1 MFLPR
6 SSRTSVEF
14 SVYLLTLV
22 LRLVDAAAAAVAAV
36 AGLYVNDDGMHAH
49 THTDA
54 RFRHQRRANECQCG
68 ELRPQNLEQKQND
81 NARRTFYKCSGRFDV
96 CVCVSVKLYDDD
108 ESRHKTTRA
117 ILRDRLE

>member
-6 SSRTSVEF
+6 SSRTFVEF

-22 LRLVDAAAAAVAAV
+22 LRLVDAAAVAAV
-36 AGLYVNDDGMHAH
+36 AGLYVNDDGMHARTR

-54 RFRHQRRANECQCG
+54 RCFG
-68 ELRPQNLEQKQND
+68 TND
-81 NARRTFYKCSGRFDV
+81 ERTCVSVESSGPRIWNRNRTIMHDARFINVPADLM

-108 ESRHKTTRA
+108 ESRHKTMRA

>member
-49 THTDA
+49 THTLMHGFGTSDERTSVSVESSGPRIWNRNRTIMHDA
-54 RFRHQRRANECQCG
+54 RFINVPAD
-68 ELRPQNLEQKQND
+68 LM
-81 NARRTFYKCSGRFDV
+81 
-96 CVCVSVKLYDDD
+96 CVCV
-108 ESRHKTTRA
+108 
-117 ILRDRLE
+117 